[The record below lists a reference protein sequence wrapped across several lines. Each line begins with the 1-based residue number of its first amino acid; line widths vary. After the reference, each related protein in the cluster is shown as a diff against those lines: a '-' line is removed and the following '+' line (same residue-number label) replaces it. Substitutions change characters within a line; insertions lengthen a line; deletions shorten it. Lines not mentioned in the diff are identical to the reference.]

1 MSDTHDAPLS
11 RAVALAYRDG
21 GFAPRVVA
29 RGNGAIAEEII
40 RRATEAG
47 IYVHQSTDLVRL
59 LMRVDLDEHI
69 PPELYLVIAEL
80 LAWLYR
86 TENRTSV
93 PGSLNG
99 SSR

>member
-1 MSDTHDAPLS
+1 
-11 RAVALAYRDG
+11 
-21 GFAPRVVA
+21 
-29 RGNGAIAEEII
+29 
-40 RRATEAG
+40 
-47 IYVHQSTDLVRL
+47 
-59 LMRVDLDEHI
+59 MRVDLDEHI

>member
-1 MSDTHDAPLS
+1 MAEPREPVSQN
-11 RAVALAYRDG
+11 AVALAYRDG
-21 GFAPRVVA
+21 EFAPRVVA
-29 RGNGAIAEEII
+29 RGKGAVAEEII

-59 LMRVDLDEHI
+59 LLRVDLDEHI

-86 TENRTSV
+86 MERRT
-93 PGSLNG
+93 PGNALKG
-99 SSR
+99 AGT

>member
-1 MSDTHDAPLS
+1 MAETTDKPLPH
-11 RAVALAYRDG
+11 AVALAYRDG
-21 GFAPRVVA
+21 EFAPRVVA

-47 IYVHQSTDLVRL
+47 VYVHQSTDLVRL
-59 LMRVDLDEHI
+59 LLRVDLDEHI

-86 TENRTSV
+86 MEHRAAGPAV
-93 PGSLNG
+93 LNG
-99 SSR
+99 ALR

>member
-1 MSDTHDAPLS
+1 MPDTRDPSLP

-21 GFAPRVVA
+21 EFAPRVVA

-47 IYVHQSTDLVRL
+47 VFVHQSTDLVRL
-59 LMRVDLDEHI
+59 LLRVDLDEHI

-86 TENRTSV
+86 MEHRATG
-93 PGSLNG
+93 PAALNG
-99 SSR
+99 VLR